1 MPASVPR
8 HDRRRPDDSPAVP
21 RRSSAA
27 ARGMRGR
34 GGRNLG
40 HGDFRTLHA
49 PGEPV
54 PQSGIFDVLHDAEH
68 RQSHEV
74 VMIRGEAFPPCEVCA
89 ERVRYRL
96 VRSAPYILHDEDF
109 Q

>member
-1 MPASVPR
+1 MPVSHRRRLSLFPPAS
-8 HDRRRPDDSPAVP
+8 RR
-21 RRSSAA
+21 SAA
-27 ARGMRGR
+27 AGRSFRGR

-54 PQSGIFDVLHDAEH
+54 PQSGIYDVLHDAEH
-68 RQSHEV
+68 RVSHEV
-74 VMIRGEAFPPCEVCA
+74 VMIRGEGFPPCEVCA